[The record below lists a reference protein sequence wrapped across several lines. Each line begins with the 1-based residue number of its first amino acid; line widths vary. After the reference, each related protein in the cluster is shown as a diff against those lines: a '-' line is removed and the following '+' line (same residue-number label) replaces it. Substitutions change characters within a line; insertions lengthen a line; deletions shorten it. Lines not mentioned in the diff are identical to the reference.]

1 MKHHDVPYGEIGEKV
16 RFVQRRW
23 RMLSMV
29 AAIGLVLAAC
39 SSDGGAE
46 QSDATVPG
54 PSSTTTTSIDV
65 SRVPDT
71 ITVEYAQ
78 AVMDELDRL
87 LGDAIREL
95 VAAGVPS
102 DKFVVMLK
110 GLYNEPEYARAEMAY
125 GEAAAKQFE
134 GYRRPPG
141 SPHSVVRE
149 VVDSSKRCIV
159 LRLDQSLDEVYSAAT
174 GPVPSVVQLF
184 AKDAG
189 RDPAGWNRTAWQI
202 VASSTARSTQV
213 PENPCK

>member
-1 MKHHDVPYGEIGEKV
+1 
-16 RFVQRRW
+16 
-23 RMLSMV
+23 MLSMV

-54 PSSTTTTSIDV
+54 PSSTTTSIDV

-102 DKFVVMLK
+102 DKFVAMLK
-110 GLYNEPEYARAEMAY
+110 AVYDEPQYSKEESLY
-125 GEAAAKQFE
+125 GEDAAS
-134 GYRRPPG
+134 GLRSYHRPPG
-141 SPHSVVRE
+141 NPKTVVE
-149 VVDSSKRCIV
+149 EIVDSSNTCIV
-159 LRLDQSLDEVYSAAT
+159 LRA
-174 GPVPSVVQLF
+174 
-184 AKDAG
+184 
-189 RDPAGWNRTAWQI
+189 NRTFKEVMDIESPGVSAVLQLVPKPADAPLNRTFWRV
-202 VASSTARSTQV
+202 VADSPADEIQV
-213 PENPCK
+213 PENPCGGR